1 MFQKLLQ
8 MVSGLEEC
16 IMSGSDEEVVDVAKH
31 GCQPKLSAIQSNA
44 THFHASFKK
53 VCPALELMIPR
64 D

>member
-8 MVSGLEEC
+8 MVPGLEER

-31 GCQPKLSAIQSNA
+31 VRRPKLSAVHLNA

-53 VCPALELMIPR
+53 VCPVLEPTIPR
-64 D
+64 A